1 MADVKERISIEG
13 NFKEQVQAFVDGL
26 IKSRLE
32 LKKLVMNTV
41 SGTKNINSSMS
52 LSVKA
57 INKFASEFI
66 KQGDTVEQAIKKATD
81 KVERYQEGAINRL
94 AKKYIALGKT
104 ITEAYSQAQEDIDIK
119 WNGSQPKPSSI
130 DSFVSSFFG
139 SKFGKGLSVMTA
151 MSMTVKTIEGLF
163 KVANGISD
171 QTLSVMDKLTG
182 GMVSEKGLEYS
193 LKNAIDFESVK
204 TNIDLLSKN
213 VKGADSKKIYADATK
228 LAVQTRFTEKEM
240 ASNAEWML
248 KGGINPTEQ
257 TLRSLANLASLK
269 PELGGEHSGFAV
281 FDAMMGRVT
290 SLKTNYGID
299 NEKLMKFQKTL
310 SGKDKTATDQALEK
324 KGQGYVIKDKQ
335 EWMNLFN
342 AYMEKNYGNLA
353 KSQSETLGGL
363 VSTLQGQLEQIS
375 STLMGL
381 DTKNGEI
388 VEGSLVYEL
397 KKAIGSSTDKTGL
410 LGWLQEL
417 DKSTEFKEL
426 QQSLGEFVRSISDLG
441 KELVDSGTI
450 EELMSIGSDF
460 IGDITDF
467 IKELKD
473 TGELE
478 YILEK
483 SPELLKA
490 SLDYELQKM
499 KTLEKMSA
507 LYDPAIK
514 FMEFMTRMLEDMANL
529 ADTVTGK
536 DKLNKDNINV
546 GKFIG
551 KTLIPGG
558 NIVVPAIDGFNLA
571 KNWFGNEDNIKNA
584 GKFIGKTLIPGGNIV
599 TSVMDGF
606 NLVKNWFSGNKD
618 NNESQVVR
626 KYNDYSAEHLINGAN
641 NISLKEK
648 ETVKETIEKDGINN
662 YTITVNGNTSDSEL
676 VRKLIDE
683 IERLQK
689 NR

>member
-26 IKSRLE
+26 IKSRME

-104 ITEAYSQAQEDIDIK
+104 ITEAYSQAQKDIDIK

-130 DSFVSSFFG
+130 DNFVTSFFG

-151 MSMTVKTIEGLF
+151 MSMTLKTIEGLF

-388 VEGSLVYEL
+388 VEGSLIYEL

-473 TGELE
+473 TGELK

-536 DKLNKDNINV
+536 DKLNEDNINA

-558 NIVVPAIDGFNLA
+558 NLVVSTIDGFNLA
-571 KNWFGNEDNIKNA
+571 KNWFGNEDNIKDT

-599 TSVMDGF
+599 ASVMDGF
-606 NLVKNWFSGNKD
+606 KLAKNWFSGNKD
-618 NNESQVVR
+618 NDESQVVK
-626 KYNDYSAEHLINGAN
+626 KYNDYSAEYLINGAN

-648 ETVKETIEKDGINN
+648 ETVKEIIEKDGINN

-683 IERLQK
+683 IERIQK

>member
-26 IKSRLE
+26 IKSRME

-119 WNGSQPKPSSI
+119 WNGSQPKPNSI
-130 DSFVSSFFG
+130 DNFVTSFFG
-139 SKFGKGLSVMTA
+139 SKFGKGISVMTA

-204 TNIDLLSKN
+204 TNIELLSKN
-213 VKGADSKKIYADATK
+213 VKGANGKEIYANATK
-228 LAVQTRFTEKEM
+228 LAKQTRFTEKEM

-281 FDAMMGRVT
+281 FDALMGRVT

-299 NEKLMKFQKTL
+299 NEKLYKFQKTL
-310 SGKDKTATDQALEK
+310 SGKDKTATDQALK
-324 KGQGYVIKDKQ
+324 QKGQGYVVKDKQ

-342 AYMEKNYGNLA
+342 AYIEKNYGNLA

-363 VSTLQGQLEQIS
+363 FSTLQGQLEQIS
-375 STLMGL
+375 STLMGF
-381 DTKNGEI
+381 DTDKGEI
-388 VEGSLVYEL
+388 VEGSLLYEL
-397 KKAIGSSTDKTGL
+397 KKAIGNPTDKTGL
-410 LGWLQEL
+410 LGWLEEL
-417 DKSTEFKEL
+417 NKSKEFENL
-426 QQSLGEFVRSISDLG
+426 QKTLGTFVRSISDLG
-441 KELVDSGTI
+441 KELADSGTI
-450 EELMSIGSDF
+450 KELMNIGSDF
-460 IGDITDF
+460 IGDKTDF

-473 TGELE
+473 TGELK

-490 SLDYELQKM
+490 SLDYELQKL

-507 LYDPAIK
+507 LYEPAIV
-514 FMEFMTRMLEDMANL
+514 FMKFMTRMLEDMANL

-536 DKLNKDNINV
+536 DKLNEDNISA

-558 NIVVPAIDGFNLA
+558 NIVVSAI
-571 KNWFGNEDNIKNA
+571 
-584 GKFIGKTLIPGGNIV
+584 
-599 TSVMDGF
+599 DGF
-606 NLVKNWFSGNKD
+606 NLVKNGFNSVKNWFGGNKD
-618 NNESQVVR
+618 NNDASQVAK
-626 KYNDYSAEHLINGAN
+626 KYDDYSAESMINSAN
-641 NISLKEK
+641 NISSKDK
-648 ETVKETIEKDGINN
+648 ETVKEIIEHDGKNEYNINV
-662 YTITVNGNTSDSEL
+662 TAGASSEEIAKQL
-676 VRKLIDE
+676 VDAIRNI
-683 IERLQK
+683 QN

>member
-66 KQGDTVEQAIKKATD
+66 KQGDTVQQAIKKATD

-104 ITEAYSQAQEDIDIK
+104 ITEAYSQAQKDIDIK

-130 DSFVSSFFG
+130 DNFVTSFFG

-182 GMVSEKGLEYS
+182 GMISEKGLEYS

-213 VKGADSKKIYADATK
+213 VKGADGKKIYADATK

-257 TLRSLANLASLK
+257 TLKSLANLASLK

-388 VEGSLVYEL
+388 VEGSLIYEL

-426 QQSLGEFVRSISDLG
+426 QQSLGNFVKSIADLG

-460 IGDITDF
+460 IGDIIDF

-473 TGELE
+473 TGELK

-536 DKLNKDNINV
+536 DKLNEDNINA

-558 NIVVPAIDGFNLA
+558 NLVVSTIDGFNLA
-571 KNWFGNEDNIKNA
+571 KNWFGNEDNIKDT

-599 TSVMDGF
+599 ASVMDGF
-606 NLVKNWFSGNKD
+606 KLAKNWFGGNKD
-618 NNESQVVR
+618 NDESQVVK
-626 KYNDYSAEHLINGAN
+626 KYNDYSAEYLINGAN

-648 ETVKETIEKDGINN
+648 ETVKEIIEKDGINN
-662 YTITVNGNTSDSEL
+662 YTITINGNTSDSEL

-683 IERLQK
+683 IERIQK

>member
-26 IKSRLE
+26 IKSRME

-104 ITEAYSQAQEDIDIK
+104 ITEAYSQAQKDIDIK

-130 DSFVSSFFG
+130 DNFVTSFFG

-151 MSMTVKTIEGLF
+151 MSMTLKTIEGLF

-213 VKGADSKKIYADATK
+213 VKGADSKKIYSDATK

-473 TGELE
+473 TGELK

-514 FMEFMTRMLEDMANL
+514 FMEFMTRILEDMANL

-536 DKLNKDNINV
+536 DKLNEDNINA

-558 NIVVPAIDGFNLA
+558 NLVVSTIDGFNLA
-571 KNWFGNEDNIKNA
+571 KNWFGNEDNIKDT

-599 TSVMDGF
+599 ASVMDGF
-606 NLVKNWFSGNKD
+606 KLAKNWFSGNKD
-618 NNESQVVR
+618 NDESQVVK
-626 KYNDYSAEHLINGAN
+626 KYNDYSAEYLINGAN

-648 ETVKETIEKDGINN
+648 ETVKEIIEKDGINN

-683 IERLQK
+683 IERIQK

>member
-66 KQGDTVEQAIKKATD
+66 KQGDTVQQAIKKATD

-104 ITEAYSQAQEDIDIK
+104 ITEAYSQAEKDIDIK
-119 WNGSQPKPSSI
+119 WNGSQPKPNSI
-130 DSFVSSFFG
+130 DNFVTSFFG
-139 SKFGKGLSVMTA
+139 SKFGKGISVMTA

-204 TNIDLLSKN
+204 TNIELLSKN
-213 VKGADSKKIYADATK
+213 VKGANGKEIYANATK
-228 LAVQTRFTEKEM
+228 LAKQTRFTEKDM

-257 TLRSLANLASLK
+257 TLKSLANLASLK

-281 FDAMMGRVT
+281 FDALMGRVT

-299 NEKLMKFQKTL
+299 NEKLYKFQKTL
-310 SGKDKTATDQALEK
+310 TGQDKTETDKAIKQ

-342 AYMEKNYGNLA
+342 KYMETYYGALA
-353 KSQSETLGGL
+353 KTQSETFGGL
-363 VSTLQGQLEQIS
+363 ISTLQGQLEQIS
-375 STLMGL
+375 STLMGF
-381 DTKNGEI
+381 DTNEGEI
-388 VEGSLVYEL
+388 VEGSLLYEL
-397 KKAIGSSTDKTGL
+397 KKAIGSSTDNTGL
-410 LGWLQEL
+410 IGWLQEL
-417 DKSTEFKEL
+417 DKSKEFKNL
-426 QQSLGEFVRSISDLG
+426 QETLGTFVRSIVGLG
-441 KELVDSGTI
+441 KDLVDNGTI
-450 EELMSIGSDF
+450 EELVTIGSDF
-460 IGDITDF
+460 IGEVTNF
-467 IKELKD
+467 IQELKD
-473 TGELE
+473 TGELK

-490 SLDYELQKM
+490 SLEYELQKV
-499 KTLEKMSA
+499 KTLEKMSP
-507 LYDPAIK
+507 LFEPAITFMKYMTK
-514 FMEFMTRMLEDMANL
+514 FLEGIGSL
-529 ADTVTGK
+529 IDTFTGK
-536 DKLNKDNINV
+536 DEVSNKIA
-546 GKFIG
+546 
-551 KTLIPGG
+551 KTLGETALTMSGG
-558 NIVVPAIDGFNLA
+558 SNVVNAINGASYIRELF
-571 KNWFGNEDNIKNA
+571 KGKEDNSPN
-584 GKFIGKTLIPGGNIV
+584 
-599 TSVMDGF
+599 
-606 NLVKNWFSGNKD
+606 
-618 NNESQVVR
+618 VR
-626 KYNDYSAEHLINGAN
+626 KYNDYTAEAIIDKAKNM
-641 NISLKEK
+641 SSKDK
-648 ETVKETIEKDGINN
+648 ETVKEMIEHDSVNN
-662 YTITVNGNTSDSEL
+662 YEINVTAGASGEDIARQL
-676 VRKLIDE
+676 VQAI
-683 IERLQK
+683 K
-689 NR
+689 NIQNNR